1 MAGSP
6 KNCVSHATPYSR
18 YGSSRKRLIIFAY
31 FFLSFSD
38 ENCIQRVLIR
48 SLNFSGIYTTERKKS
63 TNPILTLVHEKYENP
78 LNAVF
83 IRKKRGILLCFFHN
97 GLKENIAGIRAFIC
111 YANCKYANC
120 IIALPSDM
128 QIALPSD
135 SDPYDIRFRQTFD
148 PFFQSIKTVYRTFLP
163 SGPLQTRVFLSHH
176 WVKLGKIKIPGH
188 QEHPINHIFQKNI
201 KLTILYTWHVS
212 NSNTVL
218 R

>member
-97 GLKENIAGIRAFIC
+97 GLKKNIAGIRAFIC
-111 YANCKYANC
+111 F
-120 IIALPSDM
+120 S
-128 QIALPSD
+128 S
-135 SDPYDIRFRQTFD
+135 T
-148 PFFQSIKTVYRTFLP
+148 
-163 SGPLQTRVFLSHH
+163 
-176 WVKLGKIKIPGH
+176 
-188 QEHPINHIFQKNI
+188 QEKVLAS
-201 KLTILYTWHVS
+201 LTIFRSLHRILCHSLTNLGIS
-212 NSNTVL
+212 
-218 R
+218 